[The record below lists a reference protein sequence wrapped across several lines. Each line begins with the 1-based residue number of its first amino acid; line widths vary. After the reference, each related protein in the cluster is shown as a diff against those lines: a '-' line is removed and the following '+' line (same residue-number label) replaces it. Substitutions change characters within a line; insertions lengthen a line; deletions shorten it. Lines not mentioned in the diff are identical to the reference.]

1 MIPEDVRA
9 LVGKRVVLKLTPDA
23 GMPGPEVRGRVVGKI
38 ESLDGL
44 VAVLEPEETPT
55 VRRSIHYHYIVDAK
69 TLD

>member
-1 MIPEDVRA
+1 MTPEDVRA

-23 GMPGPEVRGRVVGKI
+23 GMPEARGRVVGKI

-44 VAVLEPEETPT
+44 VAVLEPDDNPS
-55 VRRSIHYHYIVDAK
+55 VRRSIHYHHILDAR